1 MRASFGLLS
10 SVFRLK
16 NMTREQALEV
26 LNQYVKQDNMLK
38 HSLASEAVMR
48 AIARRLNQDEE
59 KWGLAGLLHDVD
71 VEVTNANALT
81 HGQKAIEILTPLGLD
96 AAVIDAISMHNE
108 CSAKA
113 PRSTMFHFALAAGE
127 TITGLI
133 TATTLVYP
141 DKKMAS
147 VKTKSVVK
155 RMKEKNFA
163 ASVNRENIME
173 CERIGIP
180 INEFAELSIN
190 AMLEISDELGL

>member
-1 MRASFGLLS
+1 
-10 SVFRLK
+10 
-16 NMTREQALEV
+16 MTREQALEV
-26 LNQYVKQDNMLK
+26 LNQYVKQESMLK

-71 VEVTNANALT
+71 LEITNADALI
-81 HGQKAIEILTPLGLD
+81 HGQKAIEILTPLGVD
-96 AAVIDAISMHNE
+96 AEVIDAISMHNE

-113 PRSTMFHFALAAGE
+113 ARSTIFHHALAAGE

-141 DKKMAS
+141 DKKLAS

-163 ASVNRENIME
+163 ASVKRENIME

-180 INEFAELSIN
+180 INEFADVSIS